1 MELPAE
7 ELRYE
12 EKRNKTGDV
21 NDAIDYLKSIFYHYA
36 TNLDRYN
43 YTRDDY
49 RKAVYADLD
58 TYKKFVVTYYN
69 EYNYDMTDEWDYD
82 WTFPKA
88 LLFTITIMTTVGEY
102 RWRNLDCT
110 YFFLSQFKNRNS
122 CKDKISPITLLR
134 VNKYFVCKVL
144 LATKNCSC
152 SSERVMHN

>member
-36 TNLDRYN
+36 TNVDRYN

-58 TYKKFVVTYYN
+58 TYKKFIVTYYN
-69 EYNYDMTDEWDYD
+69 DYNYDMTDEWDYD

-88 LLFTITIMTTVGEY
+88 LLFTITIMTTVGKY

-110 YFFLSQFKNRNS
+110 YFFLSFRGKKLRTSVPNL
-122 CKDKISPITLLR
+122 KIEIHAQIRFLQ
-134 VNKYFVCKVL
+134 
-144 LATKNCSC
+144 
-152 SSERVMHN
+152 